1 MIINQ
6 GIVILKPS
14 SISIIINNVN
24 GEEWRDYTN
33 FWQISE
39 KMTKIKSLDW
49 C

>member
-24 GEEWRDYTN
+24 GEEWRDCVIQIFDKYRRR
-33 FWQISE
+33 WQ
-39 KMTKIKSLDW
+39 K
-49 C
+49 